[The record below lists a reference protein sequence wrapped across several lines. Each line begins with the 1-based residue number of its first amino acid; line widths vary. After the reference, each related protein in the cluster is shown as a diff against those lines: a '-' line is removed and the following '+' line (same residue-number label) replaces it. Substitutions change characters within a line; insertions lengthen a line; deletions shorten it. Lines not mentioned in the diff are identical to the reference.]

1 MPEPGQ
7 PLSPSPSAL
16 VRWAWAANGVA
27 VITIANLPM
36 NVLSRA
42 VLAALTDCLAVLEG
56 EDDLRVAVVTGAGE
70 RAFSAGAD
78 IKEFPDFIAAAPAG
92 GVVALG
98 QGVMDRLAALPAPTI
113 AAIDGVALG
122 GGLELA
128 LACDL
133 RLAGAGARLGLP
145 ETGLGVFPCYGGT
158 QRLPRLVGPAVAKEL
173 IFTGRMV
180 EADEALRLGL
190 VNRVVPAGQALPAAL
205 ELATAV
211 AARAGLAV
219 RAAKQAIDGGLTSS
233 LAEGL
238 RLEAGLADAVF
249 GTADAREGV
258 AAFLEKRAPV
268 YTHR

>member
-1 MPEPGQ
+1 MSTSPG
-7 PLSPSPSAL
+7 PLVAWS
-16 VRWAWAANGVA
+16 WAADGVA
-27 VITIANLPM
+27 VVTLQNPPM

-42 VLAALTDCLAVLEG
+42 VLTALSACLAALEG
-56 EDDLRVAVVTGAGE
+56 ETDLRAVVVTGAGE

-98 QGVMDRLAALPAPTI
+98 QGVMDRLAALPTPTI

-158 QRLPRLVGPAVAKEL
+158 QRLPRLVGPAVAKEM

-205 ELATAV
+205 ELAAGI
-211 AARAGLAV
+211 AARAGRAV

-238 RLEAGLADAVF
+238 KLEAGLADAVF
-249 GTADAREGV
+249 ATADAREGV
-258 AAFLEKRAPV
+258 AAFLEKRPPV
-268 YTHR
+268 FTHH